1 MIRAMNTMLQSP
13 RLNSLRKNHSR
24 WAWMAGATAAAAAS
38 PGAHAATAQITLVND
53 TYNQAGLYQLSLMV
67 TSGHPFGSVTQLSG
81 GISGPIVEGFLGNF
95 HRHFAIEA
103 SQSATNFAHITARSD
118 GINVS
123 HAGAAKPQK
132 AFALIPLQITDP
144 NVAGGQANTNALLE
158 AEAFNNGVTDEFVAL
173 LAVFY
178 STPGNTTPPLTIDS
192 NTGAITGPFTN
203 VGSSDNGVFTPAG
216 APEPSGLALLA
227 LGAGGI
233 LARRQRRKA
242 A

>member
-1 MIRAMNTMLQSP
+1 MNTLPKIP

-53 TYNQAGLYQLSLMV
+53 NYNQANVYQLSLMV
-67 TSGHPFGSVTQLSG
+67 TSGHPFGTVSSHRTG
-81 GISGPIVEGFLGNF
+81 NGGPIVSGHLGNSHKPF
-95 HRHFAIEA
+95 QLAASESNINEA
-103 SQSATNFAHITARSD
+103 RIIAGTPRTLYVTHSGLATPNKS
-118 GINVS
+118 
-123 HAGAAKPQK
+123 
-132 AFALIPLQITDP
+132 FALIPLQITDP
-144 NVAGGQANTNALLE
+144 NVATGQANTHALLE
-158 AEAFNNGVTDEFVAL
+158 AEAFNNGPTDQFVAL

-178 STPGNTTPPLTIDS
+178 SQSGNTTPPLTINS
-192 NTGAITGPFTN
+192 NTGQITGAFTN
-203 VGSSDNGVFTPAG
+203 VGSSDHGVFTSSV
-216 APEPSGLALLA
+216 PEPSGLGLLA